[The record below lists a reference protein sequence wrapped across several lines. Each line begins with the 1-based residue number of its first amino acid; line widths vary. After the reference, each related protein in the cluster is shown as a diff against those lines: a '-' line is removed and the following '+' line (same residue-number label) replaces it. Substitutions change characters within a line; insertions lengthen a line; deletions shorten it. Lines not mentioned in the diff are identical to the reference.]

1 MNWEYL
7 QNFISLDGKVAIVT
21 GASRPKG
28 MGFAAVRALAL
39 LGANVVIS
47 DLGGFVKG
55 MSDECYALGS
65 TELLDNAVAEIKRLG
80 GAAIAVS
87 ADLCKKEDREHLI
100 DAAIGNF
107 GRIDILINNA
117 ASMFNTTV
125 MQSDTHA
132 WEMSYKVNMQA
143 VIELT
148 KGVIPHMKKQGGGA
162 VVNISSGVGVGA
174 LPGMAPYVCT
184 KHANVLLTKYF
195 AAEHGKENIRFN
207 VICPGNTWTDN
218 WDDEMA
224 QIHKDQHREIEEI
237 LDTVKKAAYL
247 NKIGSPDEVGQ
258 AAAFLASPAASFING
273 ATLMVDGGSCEGN
286 LH

>member
-1 MNWEYL
+1 
-7 QNFISLDGKVAIVT
+7 
-21 GASRPKG
+21 
-28 MGFAAVRALAL
+28 
-39 LGANVVIS
+39 
-47 DLGGFVKG
+47 
-55 MSDECYALGS
+55 
-65 TELLDNAVAEIKRLG
+65 
-80 GAAIAVS
+80 
-87 ADLCKKEDREHLI
+87 
-100 DAAIGNF
+100 
-107 GRIDILINNA
+107 
-117 ASMFNTTV
+117 
-125 MQSDTHA
+125 
-132 WEMSYKVNMQA
+132 
-143 VIELT
+143 
-148 KGVIPHMKKQGGGA
+148 MKKQGGGA

-258 AAAFLASPAASFING
+258 AAAFLASPAASFILSLIHISLGGARFYWENYFGFVEFQPDPNG
-273 ATLMVDGGSCEGN
+273 EVNRLVFHYSYFGGDEIGAARV
-286 LH
+286 LDVYQRQL

>member
-1 MNWEYL
+1 MNEKEIAKVL
-7 QNFISLDGKVAIVT
+7 SLDGKVAIVT

-28 MGFAAVRALAL
+28 IGFATVKALAL
-39 LGANVVIS
+39 QGAKVVIS
-47 DLGGFVKG
+47 DLGEFVQG

-65 TELLDNAVAEIKRLG
+65 TKLLDQAAKEICRMG
-80 GAAIAVS
+80 GEAIGVP
-87 ADLCKKEDREHLI
+87 ADMTRQEDRLRLVERTI
-100 DAAIGNF
+100 KEF
-107 GRIDILINNA
+107 GRVDILVNNA

-125 MQSDTHA
+125 MESDEHS
-132 WEMSYKVNMQA
+132 WEMSYRVNVEG

-148 KGVIPHMKKQGGGA
+148 KAVIPYMKKNGGGA

-184 KHANVLLTKYF
+184 KHANVALTKYF
-195 AAEHGKENIRFN
+195 AAEYGKSGIRFN

-218 WDDEMA
+218 WDEEMA
-224 QIHKDQHREIEEI
+224 QIHKDQNREIEEI
-237 LDTVKKAAYL
+237 LETTKKAAWL
-247 NKIGSPDEVGQ
+247 NKIGTPDEIGQ
-258 AAAFLASPAASFING
+258 AAAFLASPAASFITG

>member
-1 MNWEYL
+1 MIHKELEKWL
-7 QNFISLDGKVAIVT
+7 SLDGKVAIIT

-28 MGFAAVRALAL
+28 IGFAAVRALAL
-39 LGANVVIS
+39 HGAKVVIS
-47 DLGGFVKG
+47 DLGEFVEG
-55 MSDECYALGS
+55 VSDECYALGS
-65 TELLDNAVAEIKRLG
+65 TELLDQAVQRIKELDQE
-80 GAAIAVS
+80 AIAVP
-87 ADLCKKEDREHLI
+87 ANLCNQLDRQRLI
-100 DAAIGNF
+100 DTAIKTF
-107 GRIDILINNA
+107 GRVDILVNNA

-125 MQSDTHA
+125 MDSDAHS
-132 WEMSYKVNMQA
+132 WEMSYKVNMEA

-148 KGVIPHMKKQGGGA
+148 KLAIPHMKKQGGGA

-184 KHANVLLTKYF
+184 KHANVALTKYF
-195 AAEHGKENIRFN
+195 AAEHGKDNIRFN

-224 QIHKDQHREIEEI
+224 QIHKEQNREIDEI
-237 LDTVKKAAYL
+237 LTTVKKAAYL
-247 NKIGSPDEVGQ
+247 NKIGSPDEIGQ
-258 AAAFLASPAASFING
+258 AVAFLASPSASYVNG